1 MIEIEVNNKI
11 IEANKGE
18 FLLSTLKRNGM
29 HVPTL
34 CHMKDLF
41 PTGSCRMCVVEM
53 EGMDNLVPACSY
65 PVNEWMRIKTHS
77 PRVVSARK
85 MLVEL
90 LLSNHPDDCLY
101 CIRNGNCELQK
112 LAEELNVHERRFFGN
127 RAKGKI
133 DNSSPSVVHNPEK
146 CILCGR
152 CVRYCDEIL
161 QVSAIDFIG
170 RGNSATIGTEFNH
183 GLNLSTCIDCGQ
195 CIMVCPTGALHEKT
209 SQNKIRQVIH
219 DKTKHVVGFFD
230 SGVAVSLAEEFGFK
244 PGKNIEQLITT
255 ALRIIGFDKV
265 YDSGFAGDL
274 MINEMAHEWLTRIKN
289 NKNLPLIATHCP
301 SWVKYAERNYPELK
315 EHFTAI
321 NPPQEIMGS
330 IIKNYYAHK
339 AGLNKE
345 NIYVVSLTTC
355 TARKEERLR
364 KNYTEHGI
372 SYVDTVM
379 TTRELADFIKLHGI
393 DLNQIEEELTD
404 LPFGMSSTVGKMVAS
419 PGGLSEGIARTA
431 FYKANNRELRP
442 PRITKL
448 RNNKARKEYR
458 FRKNGHEYLMLAVH
472 GLAEAKNVI
481 KEMKQGHIYP
491 DFIEILT
498 CKEGC
503 LNGGG
508 QPLRMPED
516 YINYRRKA
524 VYNIDNQGAIK
535 TAHKNPEIEELYSK
549 YLEAPG
555 SEKSVKLLYNPELTD
570 KK

>member
-11 IEANKGE
+11 IEAKKGE
-18 FLLSTLKRNGM
+18 VLLSTLKRNGI

-34 CHMKDLF
+34 CYMKELF
-41 PTGSCRMCVVEM
+41 PTGACRMCAVEM
-53 EGMDNLVPACSY
+53 EGMANLIPACSY

-112 LAEELNVHERRFFGN
+112 LAEELNVHERRFFGR
-127 RAKGKI
+127 RAKGRI
-133 DNSSPSVVHNPEK
+133 DNSSPSIVHNPEK

-161 QVSAIDFIG
+161 RVSAIDFIG
-170 RGNSATIGTEFNH
+170 RGNSATIGTEFNR

-209 SQNKIRQVIH
+209 NQNKIRQVIH
-219 DKTKHVVGFFD
+219 DKTKHVVGVFD

-244 PGKNIEQLITT
+244 PGKNIEQLISA

-265 YDSGFAGDL
+265 YDSGFAADL
-274 MINEMAHEWLTRIKN
+274 MINEMTDEWLTRIEN
-289 NKNLPLIATHCP
+289 NENLPLITTHCP
-301 SWVKYAERNYPELK
+301 AWVKYAERNYPGLTG
-315 EHFTAI
+315 HFTSV

-339 AGLNKE
+339 AGLNRE

-355 TARKEERLR
+355 TARKEEKLR
-364 KNYTEHGI
+364 KAYTPHGI
-372 SYVDTVM
+372 PHVDTVM
-379 TTRELADFIKLHGI
+379 TTRELAEFIKLHGI

-419 PGGLSEGIARTA
+419 PGGLAEGIVRTA
-431 FYKANNRELRP
+431 FFKENNRELRP
-442 PRITKL
+442 PRLTKL

-458 FRKNGHEYLMLAVH
+458 FRKNGRDYLMLAVH
-472 GLAEAKNVI
+472 GLAEAIKLF
-481 KEMKQGHIYP
+481 KEMKLEQTKP
-491 DFIEILT
+491 DFIEILA

-508 QPLRMPED
+508 QPLRTPENH
-516 YINYRRKA
+516 INLRRKA
-524 VYNIDNQGAIK
+524 IYNIDNQGSIK
-535 TAHKNPEIEELYSK
+535 TAHKNPEVEELYAK
-549 YLEAPG
+549 YLGTPG
-555 SEKSVKLLYNPELTD
+555 SEKSVKLLYNPDLTH
-570 KK
+570 KE